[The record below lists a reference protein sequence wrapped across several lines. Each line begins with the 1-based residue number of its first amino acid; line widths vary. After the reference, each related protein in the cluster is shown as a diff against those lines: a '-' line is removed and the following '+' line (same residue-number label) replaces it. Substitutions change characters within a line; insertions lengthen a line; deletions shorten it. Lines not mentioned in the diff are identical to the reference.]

1 MTMTQR
7 AVPLLL
13 ACAAL
18 AARPAQAQT
27 VQYTSPAGVRYLAQ
41 ADTGAVARAESLLAL
56 NPRDVGRII
65 ELGLAH
71 AAARQYREAIAT
83 YTRGLA
89 LAPDH
94 ALLYR
99 YRGHRYLS
107 VRQFDSALAD
117 LTRGNRLDTTNY
129 DIWYHLGIVHYVKGH
144 FGVAA
149 DAFLRAQRMAPNDN
163 ELAGSTDWLWMAL
176 RRAGRTAEAQAA
188 LARITDSM
196 RITSATAYFQRLK
209 LYRGLIGPDQVL
221 TPADTADIAVAT
233 IAYGVGN
240 WYLVNG
246 DSARAREWFR
256 RSVASGGWPAFGFI
270 LSEVE
275 LNRMQ

>member
-1 MTMTQR
+1 MTHR
-7 AVPLLL
+7 AVPIVLL
-13 ACAAL
+13 CAAL

-27 VQYTSPAGVRYLAQ
+27 VEYTSPARVRYFAQ
-41 ADTGAVARAESLLAL
+41 ADTGAIARAESLLTA

-65 ELGLAH
+65 ELGIAQ
-71 AAARQYREAIAT
+71 AGVRQYREAIAT
-83 YTRGLA
+83 YTSGLA
-89 LAPDH
+89 IEPNN

-107 VRQFDSALAD
+107 VRQFDRALAD

-149 DAFLRAQRMAPNDN
+149 DAFAQAQRMAPNDN

-176 RRAGRTAEAQAA
+176 RRAGRAAEAQAA
-188 LARITDSM
+188 LSRITDTM

-209 LYRGLIGPDQVL
+209 LYRGVISPELVF

-233 IAYGVGN
+233 ISYGVGN

-246 DSARAREWFR
+246 DPARAREWFR

-275 LNRMQ
+275 LRGR

>member
-1 MTMTQR
+1 MTVR
-7 AVPLLL
+7 AVPILL

-18 AARPAQAQT
+18 AARPSHAQT

-41 ADTGAVARAESLLAL
+41 ADTGAIARAESLLAAT
-56 NPRDVGRII
+56 PRDVGRII
-65 ELGLAH
+65 ELGIAQ
-71 AAARQYREAIAT
+71 ASVRQYREAIAT

-89 LAPDH
+89 IEPAN
-94 ALLYR
+94 ALLFR

-129 DIWYHLGIVHYVKGH
+129 DIWYHLGIVHFVKGH

-149 DAFLRAQRMAPNDN
+149 EAFAHAQRMAPNDN

-176 RRAGRTAEAQAA
+176 RRAGRAADAQAA
-188 LARITDSM
+188 LSRITDTL
-196 RITSATAYFQRLK
+196 RITTATAYLQRLK
-209 LYRGLIGPDQVL
+209 LYRGLIGPDQAL

-240 WYLVNG
+240 WCLVNG
-246 DSARAREWFR
+246 DRTRAREWFR

-275 LNRMQ
+275 LRGR

>member
-1 MTMTQR
+1 MTLR
-7 AVPLLL
+7 AIALLL
-13 ACAAL
+13 VCAAL
-18 AARPAQAQT
+18 AAPPSPAQT
-27 VQYTSPAGVRYLAQ
+27 VEYTSPAGVRYLAQ
-41 ADTGAVARAESLLAL
+41 ADTGAIARAESALAM
-56 NPRDVGRII
+56 NPREVARFI
-65 ELGLAH
+65 ELGIAQS
-71 AAARQYREAIAT
+71 AVRQYREAIRT

-89 LAPDH
+89 LEPDN

-107 VRQFDSALAD
+107 VREFDSALAD
-117 LTRGNRLDTTNY
+117 LARGNRLDTTNY

-149 DAFLRAQRMAPNDN
+149 DAFAHAQRMAPNDN

-176 RRAGRTAEAQAA
+176 RRAGRAADAQAA
-188 LARITDSM
+188 LSRLTDSM
-196 RITSATAYFQRLK
+196 RITSATAYWQRLR
-209 LYRGLIGPDQVL
+209 LYRGLIGPDQAL

-246 DSARAREWFR
+246 DRDRAREWFR

-275 LNRMQ
+275 LRGR